1 MHAVIFD
8 MFETLITLYESPIY
22 FGSEIAKD
30 VGIPV
35 EEFLSM
41 WQPTEYDRSVGR
53 LSFDDVMENI
63 LRNYNCFSENLIE
76 HVKQKRM
83 DAKKEAFRHLHSE
96 IIPMLTEL
104 KKNKILIGLISNTF
118 SEEEIIIRE
127 SLLFPYFDAVFLSS
141 EQGVCKPNKEIFY
154 RCMKALSV
162 RAEECIYVGDGGSC
176 ELEAAQE
183 LGMKAIQA
191 VWYLKEETLQ
201 PTGRKKNFINVESP
215 LDVLQYLYIYY
226 RF

>member
-1 MHAVIFD
+1 MRAVIFD

-41 WQPTEYDRSVGR
+41 WQPTEYDRSVGKMK
-53 LSFDDVMENI
+53 FEDVMENI
-63 LRNYNCFSENLIE
+63 LGNYRCYSENLIE
-76 HVKQKRM
+76 HVKQKRI
-83 DAKKEAFRHLHSE
+83 DSKKEAFRHLHSE

-104 KKNKILIGLISNTF
+104 KNKKILIGLISNTF
-118 SEEEIIIRE
+118 SEEEIVIRE

-141 EQGVCKPNKEIFY
+141 EQGICKPDEEIFY
-154 RCMKALSV
+154 RCMRALSV
-162 RAEECIYVGDGGSC
+162 EAEECIYVGDGGSC
-176 ELEAAQE
+176 ELEAAQK

-191 VWYLKEETLQ
+191 VWYLKQGTLQ
-201 PTGRKKNFINVESP
+201 PTGRNKNFINVESP
-215 LDVLQYLYIYY
+215 LDVLQYL
-226 RF
+226 

>member
-1 MHAVIFD
+1 MRAVIFD

-41 WQPTEYDRSVGR
+41 WQPTKYDRSVGKMK
-53 LSFDDVMENI
+53 FEDVMENI
-63 LRNYNCFSENLIE
+63 LRNYRCYSENLIE
-76 HVKQKRM
+76 HVKQKWI
-83 DAKKEAFRHLHSE
+83 DSKKEAFRHLHSE

-104 KKNKILIGLISNTF
+104 KNKKILIGLISNTF
-118 SEEEIIIRE
+118 YEEEIVIRE
-127 SLLFPYFDAVFLSS
+127 SVLFPYFDAIFLSS
-141 EQGVCKPNKEIFY
+141 EQGVCKPNEEIFN
-154 RCMKALSV
+154 RCMKFLSV
-162 RAEECIYVGDGGSC
+162 NAEECIYVGDGGSC
-176 ELEAAQE
+176 ELEAAQK

-191 VWYLKEETLQ
+191 VWYLKDGTLQ

-215 LDVLQYLYIYY
+215 LDVLQYL
-226 RF
+226 

>member
-1 MHAVIFD
+1 MRAVIFD

-53 LSFDDVMENI
+53 LSFEDVMENI

-162 RAEECIYVGDGGSC
+162 RVEECIYVGDGGSC

-215 LDVLQYLYIYY
+215 LDVLQYL
-226 RF
+226 

>member
-1 MHAVIFD
+1 MRAVIFD

-53 LSFDDVMENI
+53 LSFEDVMENI

-162 RAEECIYVGDGGSC
+162 RAEKCIYVGDGGSC

-215 LDVLQYLYIYY
+215 LDVLQYL
-226 RF
+226 